1 MTEFQQLIDGRLIA
15 SDASFPVIN
24 PATEYV
30 FASCPDASRA
40 ELEASVVA
48 ARRAFPAWAALAP
61 EARRAALLSFAAAV
75 VARVDLIAETLV
87 REQGKPL
94 AQARGEVI
102 GFAHHMDTMS
112 TGDLSPVTLREG
124 EGRSIRLVY
133 RPIGV
138 VGAITPWNVPLIL
151 ASHKLAHALYAGN
164 SVVLKPSPYT
174 PLSTLL
180 LGEAAAETLPPGV
193 LNILAG
199 GNDLG
204 RWMTEHD
211 DIDRITFTGSVET
224 GKRVMASSAGTLK
237 RVSLELGG
245 NDPAIVLADAD
256 LDKTAAGLFRAA
268 FFNSGQVCMA
278 VKRVFAPPAVY
289 DALVDRL
296 TALATAHR
304 VGDGFEEGVEMGPL
318 QNRMQFDK
326 VIDLIEETR
335 RDPRARFT
343 VGGYRLNRP
352 GYFIAPTI
360 VADAEDDMRL
370 VDEEQFGPVLPVL
383 RYDDVDD
390 AVRRANATN
399 MGLCASVWTE
409 NLALGSAI
417 AGRIEAGTVWVNRHL
432 ESLHDV
438 PFGGFKQSGIGREL
452 GDLGLHSYMEAQVL
466 NLPEA

>member
-24 PATEYV
+24 PATEDV

-296 TALATAHR
+296 TELATAHR

-390 AVRRANATN
+390 AVRRANATS

-417 AGRIEAGTVWVNRHL
+417 AGRIEAGTVWVNHHL

-452 GDLGLHSYMEAQVL
+452 GDLGLHSYMEAQIL